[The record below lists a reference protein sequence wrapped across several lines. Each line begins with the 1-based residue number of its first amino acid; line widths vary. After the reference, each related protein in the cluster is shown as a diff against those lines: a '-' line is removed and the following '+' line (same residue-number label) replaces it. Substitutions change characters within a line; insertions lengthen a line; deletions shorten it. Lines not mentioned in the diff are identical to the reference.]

1 MDSFTPIPLM
11 NAVQHGGDPAALE
24 ARFGVPEHGWLD
36 LSTGINP
43 RPYAPPSMPTQVMAR
58 LPLKAELDA
67 LLAAARQAYGV
78 PDGAAI
84 VAAPGTQALIQHVPT
99 LFAPAD
105 VTVLGPTYGE
115 HAPAWA
121 AAGHRVEEV
130 ASICAQ
136 AARPAPFAVL
146 VHPNNPD
153 GRLQSVEGLLAFAD
167 ELHDRGGALV
177 VDEAFIDVN
186 PARSVT
192 SLAGRDGLIVLR
204 SFGKF
209 YGLAGIRLGFA
220 VCAPDMAERLNAKLG
235 PWAVSGPA
243 IWVGMHAL
251 NDTTW
256 AEQTRTRLKADA
268 ARLDALLLKAGL
280 GVVGGTDLFRL
291 VESEQAPAL
300 YEILGCAGILTRPF
314 VYNARWLRFGLPG
327 REEDWARL
335 QAALAEV
342 GG

>member
-1 MDSFTPIPLM
+1 M
-11 NAVQHGGDPAALE
+11 PAE
-24 ARFGVPEHGWLD
+24 
-36 LSTGINP
+36 
-43 RPYAPPSMPTQVMAR
+43 VMAR
-58 LPLKAELDA
+58 LPLRAELDG
-67 LLAAARQAYGV
+67 LLAAARQAYAV
-78 PDGAAI
+78 PEGAAI

-115 HAPAWA
+115 HALAWA

-130 ASICAQ
+130 SSICAQ
-136 AARPAPFAVL
+136 AARPAPFAVV

-177 VDEAFIDVN
+177 VDEAFIDVH

-192 SLAGRDGLIVLR
+192 QHAGRDGLIVLR

-209 YGLAGIRLGFA
+209 YGLAGMRLGFA

-243 IWVGMHAL
+243 IWAGVHAL
-251 NDTTW
+251 NDAAW
-256 AEQTRTRLKADA
+256 AEQTRLRLKAAA
-268 ARLDALLLKAGL
+268 ARLDALLIRAGL
-280 GVVGGTDLFRL
+280 SVVGGTNLFRL
-291 VESEQAPAL
+291 VESEQAQAL
-300 YEILGCAGILTRPF
+300 YETLGRAGILTRPF
-314 VYNARWLRFGLPG
+314 GYNPRWLRFGLPG
-327 REEDWARL
+327 KEADWVRL
-335 QAALAEV
+335 EAVLLRD
-342 GG
+342 